1 MHVDFTPPLPFNKE
15 HLLRHMPVGHLIKF
29 VITYATPF
37 WREDGLS
44 GEVVSYD
51 NFDVS
56 NDGKPKLDMNKN
68 KGICMILFLS
78 ILFLSNSTSIFKN
91 ISKTKQGNQK
101 LQKMLLCYSKCS
113 FKEDKL
119 NFVRSYLIRRQRPV
133 ICRRFCLASMPPWIK
148 LEKYKNEARE
158 PKTAKDVTLS
168 F

>member
-1 MHVDFTPPLPFNKE
+1 MRVNFTPPLPFNKE

-68 KGICMILFLS
+68 KGICV

-91 ISKTKQGNQK
+91 ISKTKQT
-101 LQKMLLCYSKCS
+101 LLCHFKCS
-113 FKEDKL
+113 FSPFSPRPAKTVH
-119 NFVRSYLIRRQRPV
+119 FVILL
-133 ICRRFCLASMPPWIK
+133 CLTPDNI
-148 LEKYKNEARE
+148 
-158 PKTAKDVTLS
+158 TH
-168 F
+168 